1 MKIGV
6 VGAGGVGGYYGA
18 RLASAGAEVGLI
30 ARGDHLAA
38 IREHGLRVRADDAD
52 FVVHVA
58 ASDDPAK
65 IGPCDAV
72 IFSVKSYD
80 TDQAAALLGPL
91 LKPETGVLS
100 LQNGVDN
107 EEKIAA
113 RIGPERVLGGV
124 SFILAH
130 IAEPGV
136 VEQVGSV
143 HRVIFGELDGSRTER
158 IERLLAEFRKAE
170 IDSDIAGDIRV
181 VLWDKF
187 AFLCA
192 LAGLT
197 AVTRLPIDKLLA
209 VPETRKLFRE
219 VVREVSLVASAEG
232 VELAGDIVDQ
242 KTAFAESLGPDSY
255 SSLHHDLVTG
265 RRLLLEPRRRRNL
278 AGSRRRPRPPLHLGA
293 HRRPRRPRLLVRLGS
308 TGPVRGARQPPGPG
322 GALPVAWRRA
332 LGGA

>member
-1 MKIGV
+1 MKIAI

-38 IREHGLRVRADDAD
+38 IRERGLRVRADDGD
-52 FVVHVA
+52 FTVRVA
-58 ASDDPAK
+58 ASDDPAE

-72 IFSVKSYD
+72 LFCVKSYD

-91 LKPETGVLS
+91 LKPETGVVS

-107 EEKIAA
+107 EEKIAD
-113 RIGPERVLGGV
+113 RIGTGHVIGGA

-143 HRVIFGELDGSRTER
+143 RRVIFGELDGSRTER
-158 IERLLAEFRKAE
+158 IERLLAEFRNAE
-170 IDSDIAGDIRV
+170 IDSDVADDIRV

-197 AVTRLPIDKLLA
+197 AVTRLAIDKLLA
-209 VPETRKLFRE
+209 VPETRDLFRE
-219 VVREVSLVASAEG
+219 MVGEVALVARAEG
-232 VELAGDIVDQ
+232 VELAVDIVDQ
-242 KTAFAESLGPDSY
+242 KTAFAENLGPDSF

-265 RRLLLEPRRRRNL
+265 HRLELDALHGEVMRRASHHGLSVPVSQMIYSLL
-278 AGSRRRPRPPLHLGA
+278 RPWELA
-293 HRRPRRPRLLVRLGS
+293 HRPS
-308 TGPVRGARQPPGPG
+308 
-322 GALPVAWRRA
+322 
-332 LGGA
+332 